1 MTDEPGISCS
11 DASDL
16 ILSQA
21 AGRIERDQDEA
32 LEAHLAQCVNCRREA
47 TETGWLAEQ
56 LRTHH
61 ARIDDAHLAARL
73 IVEFAESPA
82 EFSDEENETIW
93 AHLDACPRCI
103 KDYERAQTLLAARV
117 DLTAEAGEQAKLEDA
132 AGGAARAR
140 APLGAPSGAPP
151 FPPSSSAPA
160 GWRER
165 LAALGAA
172 LKKLVALVPPQ
183 RRAAVVTTLVTAA
196 VAVTVAVVYTS
207 RTVTGGPAAQW
218 APLDVLSSRT
228 PVQELPIRLATRG
241 GGGGGAEPD
250 ATLNMRRI
258 DHIVIVVDLDRVAAG
273 ADQYQVVITDAQAV
287 EIFRDAIAQKYFD
300 DGRFFLD
307 LRGRRF
313 SAGDYVLQIE
323 AHYGERISIAARSRF
338 TVRK

>member
-1 MTDEPGISCS
+1 MTEEPGISCS

-16 ILSQA
+16 ILLQA

-47 TETGWLAEQ
+47 METGWLAEQ
-56 LRTHH
+56 LRTHR
-61 ARIDDAHLAARL
+61 ARIDEQHLAARL

-82 EFSDEENETIW
+82 EFGDEENETIW
-93 AHLDACPRCI
+93 AHLDACPRCS

-117 DLTAEAGEQAKLEDA
+117 DLTAESGEPAKLADA
-132 AGGAARAR
+132 AGAAARAG

-151 FPPSSSAPA
+151 LPPSAAAPTS
-160 GWRER
+160 WRER
-165 LAALGAA
+165 LAAVGAA
-172 LKKLVALVPPQ
+172 LKKLVAIVPPQ
-183 RRAAVVTTLVTAA
+183 RRAAVATTLVTAA

-218 APLDVLSSRT
+218 APLDVLSGRT
-228 PVQELPIRLATRG
+228 PVQELPIRLTTR

-250 ATLNMRRI
+250 AALDMRRI
-258 DHIVIVVDLDRVAAG
+258 DHLVIAVDLDRVAAG
-273 ADQYQVVITDAQAV
+273 ADQYQVVITDDQPV
-287 EIFRDAIAQKYFD
+287 EIFRDTIAQKYFD

-307 LRGRRF
+307 LRSRRF
-313 SAGDYVLQIE
+313 SAGAYVLQIE
-323 AHYGERISIAARSRF
+323 AHHGERTAIAARSRF